1 MHLNEEAGD
10 LSGFGPVVADI
21 ARQVAAHASTWE
33 VEVAE
38 GTFPVWTGTTRRR
51 PNAST
56 ARRVRAREPVCV
68 FPGCRMPAIDS
79 DLDHRD
85 PWTDSHLTTEG
96 NLEPLC
102 RHDHRLKHEGGWKV
116 ESVGNTY
123 QWTSPLGQK
132 YMTTRLP
139 P

>member
-1 MHLNEEAGD
+1 
-10 LSGFGPVVADI
+10 
-21 ARQVAAHASTWE
+21 
-33 VEVAE
+33 
-38 GTFPVWTGTTRRR
+38 
-51 PNAST
+51 
-56 ARRVRAREPVCV
+56 
-68 FPGCRMPAIDS
+68 MPAVDS

-116 ESVGNTY
+116 EPVGNTY